1 MVHVDIPMHIFLFL
15 IRFCLFTVTGMV
27 LHSTEA
33 SSVHRHCPG
42 LWETMAVILVMKCL
56 RLTLCAVAFR
66 LARINGSS
74 HRLRWPDAF
83 DLVMHAFFFITE
95 CVFTLR
101 SLNNSEYVAAAGEPF
116 DGHPLIAYVNEWS
129 VVCMGRVLRSFVCS
143 LLHFEPMIL
152 KEFTEK

>member
-15 IRFCLFTVTGMV
+15 IRVSLFTVTGVV

-33 SSVHRHCPG
+33 SSVHRLCPG

-74 HRLRWPDAF
+74 HRLRWPAVF

-95 CVFTLR
+95 CVFTSR
-101 SLNNSEYVAAAGEPF
+101 SLNNSECVTAAGEPF
-116 DGHPLIAYVNEWS
+116 DGHPLIAYVNGVSCAWDG
-129 VVCMGRVLRSFVCS
+129 CYVLSFALFS
-143 LLHFEPMIL
+143 IL
-152 KEFTEK
+152 NR